1 MSLIGTGAFHR
12 GQALEGFGGYANT
25 EAQIQGTKEQIKA
38 AEKAAEMQMLST
50 GAGIGA
56 SYGLMRHFRGTEA
69 GNSMAGV
76 GGISKGAIA
85 ADAGVT
91 ASTVGEVVPAINTSI
106 GGVSKGAIAADA
118 ATTASAVGEVGATA
132 AAAGEVGATA
142 AAAGEV
148 GATAAA
154 AGNVGAAASGGSGAL
169 AGLSSLAAP
178 VAIGLGVAFLLNKLF
193 K

>member
-1 MSLIGTGAFHR
+1 M
-12 GQALEGFGGYANT
+12 
-25 EAQIQGTKEQIKA
+25 
-38 AEKAAEMQMLST
+38 
-50 GAGIGA
+50 
-56 SYGLMRHFRGTEA
+56 
-69 GNSMAGV
+69 
-76 GGISKGAIA
+76 
-85 ADAGVT
+85 T

-118 ATTASAVGEVGATA
+118 ATTASAV
-132 AAAGEVGATA
+132 GEVGATA